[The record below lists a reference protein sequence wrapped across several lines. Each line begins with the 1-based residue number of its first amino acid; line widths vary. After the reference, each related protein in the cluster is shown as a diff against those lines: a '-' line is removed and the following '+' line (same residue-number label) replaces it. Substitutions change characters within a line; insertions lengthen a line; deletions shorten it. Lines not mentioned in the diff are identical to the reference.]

1 MSIQPVLETSRLRL
15 RPATDDDL
23 DDLWQLWTLPDVR
36 RYLFDDKALDRE
48 QARGVLEDAATLAPK
63 GLGLWTLIE
72 RENAQR
78 VIGCA
83 GLMPVGTAVDYY
95 PPLEGAIE
103 PVVAVE
109 PPCWR
114 RGYAIESLTALI
126 TYAGETLGIS
136 RLAGVTDLP
145 NAASQR
151 LLERLGFHLVA
162 ETDGPR
168 YRLRHYTFERQAA
181 PQLR

>member
-95 PPLEGAIE
+95 PPLEGAGG
-103 PVVAVE
+103 A
-109 PPCWR
+109 
-114 RGYAIESLTALI
+114 ATAL
-126 TYAGETLGIS
+126 TDATFTWPRSCREIS
-136 RLAGVTDLP
+136 ARADTTRHP
-145 NAASQR
+145 RS
-151 LLERLGFHLVA
+151 LVMRR
-162 ETDGPR
+162 TRRRDD
-168 YRLRHYTFERQAA
+168 
-181 PQLR
+181 

>member
-1 MSIQPVLETSRLRL
+1 MPTQPVLETSRLRL
-15 RPATDDDL
+15 RPATADDL

-36 RYLFDDKALDRE
+36 RYLLDDKTLDRE
-48 QARGVLEDAATLAPK
+48 QARAVLADAAALAPK
-63 GLGLWTLIE
+63 GLGLWTLS
-72 RENAQR
+72 QR
-78 VIGCA
+78 DDGGGLIGCA
-83 GLMPVGTAVDYY
+83 GLRPVGTAADYY

-103 PVVAVE
+103 PVVAIE
-109 PPCWR
+109 PTCWR

-126 TYAGETLGIS
+126 AYAVATMGIS

-168 YRLRHYTFERQAA
+168 YRLRHYALDRRTP
-181 PQLR
+181 PQRR